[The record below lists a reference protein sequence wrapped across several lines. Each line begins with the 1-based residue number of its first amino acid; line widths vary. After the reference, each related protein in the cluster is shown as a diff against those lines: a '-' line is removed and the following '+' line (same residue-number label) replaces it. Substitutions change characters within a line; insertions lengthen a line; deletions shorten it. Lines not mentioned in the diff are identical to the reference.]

1 MTTAPKE
8 KSKEQ
13 LLRMLPCMREGLSL
27 EFKRAKNKLPISFWQ
42 SYSAFANTQGGTIIL
57 GIEEQ
62 NGCFALAQ
70 LSRETVDKLIQ
81 EFWNNVHNPNTIS
94 HCLLGPED
102 VQPDYELGCVAF
114 RIRKAQVTERPVHC
128 TRDPYKGSYKRAG
141 EGDYRCT
148 EQEVA
153 YMQSDARLHE
163 RPYDAELLQG
173 YTADRDLD
181 PESLSRYRRLFLQS
195 KPGNPWC
202 SDNDADFLSKVGI
215 TRPCRETGQSLLT
228 RAGLLLLGKYESI
241 CEAFPSLYL
250 DYREMDELGASRW
263 AHRLH
268 SDGSWAGNL
277 LSFYLHVYPRL
288 QGRLSRPFRV
298 EQGFRRD
305 DSPEHLAMREAL
317 VNALV
322 HADYA
327 RAGNLTIEVS
337 KAQITFSNPGDLLI
351 TIEKYYAGGYS
362 FCRNPNLQRML
373 GLIGL
378 SERAGT
384 GVPQIIAGW
393 SAYPRPELLLEH
405 QPAQVVLRF
414 SSEEIVPRDSK
425 RKLAERFG
433 ALAQTLSL
441 EETQLLVLALNA
453 GEIRHRDAC
462 ELLAG
467 HRADISAL
475 LRSLRNRGLLH
486 SRGHGKGVC
495 YTLGDCTDLTPTPK
509 VRKTEVLERILNFC
523 REPRTLAEIM
533 EHVGL
538 QQKAGFRSRYINL
551 LLEQGA
557 LALEYPDKRR
567 SSNQRYYAVDTNKL
581 E

>member
-1 MTTAPKE
+1 MATAPRVR
-8 KSKEQ
+8 SKEQ
-13 LLRMLPCMREGLSL
+13 LLRVLPCMREGLSL
-27 EFKRAKNKLPISFWQ
+27 EFKKAKNKLPSSFWQ

-62 NGCFALAQ
+62 DGHFSLTQ
-70 LSRETVDKLIQ
+70 LSRDTIDRLIQ

-102 VQPDYELGCVAF
+102 VQPDYELGCIAF
-114 RIRKAQVTERPVHC
+114 RVPQARVTERPVYC

-141 EGDYRCT
+141 EGDYHYS

-153 YMQSDARLHE
+153 YMQSDARLYE
-163 RPYDAELLQG
+163 RPYDAELLSG
-173 YTADRDLD
+173 YTAERDLD
-181 PESLSRYRRLFLQS
+181 SESLGRYRRLFSQS

-202 SDNDADFLSKVGI
+202 SDNDADFLAKVGV
-215 TRPCRETGQSLLT
+215 TRICRETGQSLLT

-241 CEAFPSLYL
+241 CEAFPTLFL
-250 DYREMDELGASRW
+250 DYREVDDLGASRW

-277 LSFYLHVYPRL
+277 LSFFLQVYPRL

-327 RAGNLTIEVS
+327 RPGNLTIEVS
-337 KAQITFSNPGDLLI
+337 KERIRFSNPGDLLI

-393 SAYPRPELLLEH
+393 RAYPRPELSLEH
-405 QPAQVVLRF
+405 QPDQVVLCF

-433 ALAQTLSL
+433 ASVHTLSL

-462 ELLAG
+462 ELLVG

-475 LRSLRNRGLLH
+475 LRSLRDRGFLL
-486 SRGHGKGVC
+486 SSGRGKGVC
-495 YTLGDCTDLTPTPK
+495 YTLGACTDLAPPPK
-509 VRKTEVLERILNFC
+509 DRMAEMLERILNFC
-523 REPRTLAEIM
+523 REPRTLTEIM

-538 QQKAGFRSRYINL
+538 QQKAGFRSRYINP

-557 LALEYPDKRR
+557 LVLEYPDKRR
-567 SSNQRYYAVDTNKL
+567 SSNQRYFSVDANKL